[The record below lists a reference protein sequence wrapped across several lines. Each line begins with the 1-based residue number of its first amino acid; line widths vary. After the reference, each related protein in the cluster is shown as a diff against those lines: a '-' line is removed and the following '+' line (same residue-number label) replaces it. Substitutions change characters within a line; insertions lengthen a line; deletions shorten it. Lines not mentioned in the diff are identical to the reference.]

1 MRRKILCVVLF
12 FAVCAMLCL
21 PAYANAGTIRVH
33 IGGPGEVTLYRV
45 GVFEREHFRLSD
57 EYGGGLV
64 TFDDVLLPE
73 LAAWLAVR
81 SSGGVTRT
89 ARDGV
94 AVFSGLMEGLYLAVQ
109 EDGGNDPLLI
119 ILPWDGDTW
128 NLDVKPERDGIPAE
142 IPQTGDKSV
151 VVISSWVM
159 AAAMLGLLVI
169 GSRKKY

>member
-1 MRRKILCVVLF
+1 MKRKILCVVLLF
-12 FAVCAMLCL
+12 SVFGMLCL
-21 PAYANAGTIRVH
+21 PAYANTGTIRVD
-33 IGGPGEVTLYRV
+33 IGGAGEVTLYRV
-45 GVFEREHFRLSD
+45 GVFEGDHFRLTD
-57 EYGGGLV
+57 EHGGGLV

-73 LAAWLAVR
+73 LAAWLSVR
-81 SSGGVTRT
+81 STGGVTRT
-89 ARDGV
+89 AKEGI
-94 AVFSGLMEGLYLAVQ
+94 AEFSGLSEGLYLAVPG
-109 EDGGNDPLLI
+109 DGKNVPILI

-128 NLDVKPERDGIPAE
+128 NLDVKPEREVMAAE